1 MRKEPQPKAVEKG
14 KIWGMQFRISHVCHG
29 EGCCVKQS
37 GRKKRGHSGT
47 EEGTVSAPRP
57 PVHAMKSN
65 YTNLPL
71 GKLAADTPP
80 SPKAG
85 VSQHPDLKE
94 SGDPTLVTPQ
104 TQCLGRVSAFL

>member
-1 MRKEPQPKAVEKG
+1 MPPAP
-14 KIWGMQFRISHVCHG
+14 SACH
-29 EGCCVKQS
+29 E
-37 GRKKRGHSGT
+37 
-47 EEGTVSAPRP
+47 
-57 PVHAMKSN
+57 SN

-85 VSQHPDLKE
+85 VSQHLNLKE